1 MLIARGSNDEL
12 QTQLILAERMGFR
25 DAVLIAEAADLSDE
39 IGKMLGGL
47 HQFLQTPKKGFQ
59 PRTLN
64 LEP

>member
-1 MLIARGSNDEL
+1 
-12 QTQLILAERMGFR
+12 MGFR

-47 HQFLQTPKKGFQ
+47 HQFLQTPKKVFQ